1 MRVARLG
8 FTLERMSLRT
18 KRLQGNDDEPLSLEV
33 EGLSP
38 ASTLLWHLCR
48 LPGLKV
54 VAKKSWALTDDFEAY
69 FSYKGRLFIVQTPMV
84 AIWVSLIGQPPDE
97 ELFSEI
103 EAHVQ
108 RFPGSSYFFALV
120 AAIRFFFV
128 PLNPHRQILQAQG
141 VNVSKWW
148 A

>member
-1 MRVARLG
+1 MP
-8 FTLERMSLRT
+8 LRT

-33 EGLSP
+33 EGWLSP
-38 ASTLLWHLCR
+38 ASTLLWHLCK
-48 LPGLKV
+48 LPSLNV

-69 FSYKGRLFIVQTPMV
+69 FSYKGRLFIMQTPMV
-84 AIWVSLIGQPPDE
+84 DVWVSLIGQPPDE

-108 RFPGSSYFFALV
+108 RFRGSSYFVALF

-128 PLNPHRQILQAQG
+128 PFNPPRQLLQAQG
-141 VNVSKWW
+141 VNASKWW
-148 A
+148 R